1 VGPQQRVLPSEVED
15 VSVEFFGGVQAFFM
29 SKHITNMLFFV
40 VLKQGKRLAT
50 FIIKKKRVI

>member
-29 SKHITNMLFFV
+29 PKIITNMLFF
-40 VLKQGKRLAT
+40 LKQGKRLAT
-50 FIIKKKRVI
+50 FIIKKKRVV